1 MFELNIKGNM
11 YQFRFGIGFV
21 REIDKTKKEKAANGT
36 EVNVG
41 LNYAVAALIDEDP
54 LELVDILFIANKT
67 EDKKSRLTKELLEE
81 YVEEVEDIE
90 ALFKEVLDFFEK
102 GNATKKKTA
111 AVLEFVAKEREKQ
124 KAKAVDQTE

>member
-1 MFELNIKGNM
+1 MFELTIKDKV
-11 YQFRFGIGFV
+11 YPFRFGIGFV
-21 REIDKTKKEKAANGT
+21 REIDKTKKEKAENGA

-54 LELVDILFIANKT
+54 VELVDILFIANKT
-67 EDKKSRLTKELLEE
+67 EDKKARVSKEMLEE

-102 GNATKKKTA
+102 NNATKKKTA
-111 AVLEFVAKEREKQ
+111 AVLKLVEEER
-124 KAKAVDQTE
+124 AKAEADQTE